1 MSRRRTQMYNY
12 NLADR
17 KQLVNNFASY
27 GIKDGIIISQAF
39 ADRLGAEGIETLK
52 KHRGVD
58 ITVISNE
65 QYAKLLKFD

>member
-1 MSRRRTQMYNY
+1 MYNY

-17 KQLVNNFASY
+17 KQLVNYFASY

-39 ADRLGAEGIETLK
+39 ADRLGAEGIENLK

-58 ITVISNE
+58 ITVISNK

>member
-1 MSRRRTQMYNY
+1 MYNY

-39 ADRLGAEGIETLK
+39 ADRLGAEGIENLK
-52 KHRGVD
+52 QNRGVD

>member
-1 MSRRRTQMYNY
+1 MYNY

-17 KQLVNNFASY
+17 QQLVNNFASF

-39 ADRLGAEGIETLK
+39 ADRLGAEGIENLK
-52 KHRGVD
+52 KSRGVD

>member
-1 MSRRRTQMYNY
+1 MYNY

-39 ADRLGAEGIETLK
+39 ADRLGAEGIENLK
-52 KHRGVD
+52 KTRGVD
-58 ITVISNE
+58 ITVISNK

>member
-1 MSRRRTQMYNY
+1 MYNY

-17 KQLVNNFASY
+17 QQLDYN
-27 GIKDGIIISQAF
+27 IKDDIIISQAF
-39 ADRLGAEGIETLK
+39 VDGFGAEGIESLK
-52 KHRGVD
+52 KTRGVD

>member
-1 MSRRRTQMYNY
+1 MYYNY

-17 KQLVNNFASY
+17 QQLVNNFASF

-39 ADRLGAEGIETLK
+39 ADRLGAEGIENLK
-52 KHRGVD
+52 KSRGVD

>member
-1 MSRRRTQMYNY
+1 MYYNY
-12 NLADR
+12 NLAD
-17 KQLVNNFASY
+17 KQQLVNNFASF

-39 ADRLGAEGIETLK
+39 ADRLGAEGIENLK
-52 KHRGVD
+52 KSRGVD

>member
-1 MSRRRTQMYNY
+1 MYNY

-17 KQLVNNFASY
+17 KQLVNASY

-39 ADRLGAEGIETLK
+39 ADRLGAEGIENLK
-52 KHRGVD
+52 QNRGVD

>member
-1 MSRRRTQMYNY
+1 MYNY

-39 ADRLGAEGIETLK
+39 ADRLGAEGIENLK